1 MRFATFRLRFRPFAV
16 LLQAPYERNI
26 SKWAWAGGAG
36 ARLLA
41 LEEHVDGRRLEGQ
54 RAKLHG
60 GRHVCR
66 RRDRDVATWRRS
78 RNFRVVPIPQT
89 VRNVPKRSR
98 WTPAAGT
105 DEVDQNGAE
114 MCRFSTFRHVSVLKT
129 FISTHTHFRTLQSHT
144 SSMGFDVFSSL
155 SVYSAAFS
163 VTVSALIE
171 LLKTGHCWKLLIFTR
186 VNCRGLPHLI

>member
-1 MRFATFRLRFRPFAV
+1 M
-16 LLQAPYERNI
+16 
-26 SKWAWAGGAG
+26 S
-36 ARLLA
+36 RLLA

-66 RRDRDVATWRRS
+66 RGDRDVATSRRS
-78 RNFRVVPIPQT
+78 RHFRVVPIPQT

-105 DEVDQNGAE
+105 DEVDQNSAE
-114 MCRFSTFRHVSVLKT
+114 VCRFSTFRHVSVLKT

-144 SSMGFDVFSSL
+144 SCVSSAHHT
-155 SVYSAAFS
+155 AAGGRR
-163 VTVSALIE
+163 TLHRPQ
-171 LLKTGHCWKLLIFTR
+171 TGCLR
-186 VNCRGLPHLI
+186 VPAECGRAGSSGAVRA